1 MLFII
6 VIFLKAHKAKVQ
18 EMKIKTF
25 SLNERVNTLYALTEC
40 PYKRKTATKE
50 ITNQILSTT
59 WPWGDL
65 LVGLAV
71 RQERPWPK
79 DQSFW
84 SWPTPLFLWP

>member
-50 ITNQILSTT
+50 ITN
-59 WPWGDL
+59 
-65 LVGLAV
+65 
-71 RQERPWPK
+71 
-79 DQSFW
+79 
-84 SWPTPLFLWP
+84 